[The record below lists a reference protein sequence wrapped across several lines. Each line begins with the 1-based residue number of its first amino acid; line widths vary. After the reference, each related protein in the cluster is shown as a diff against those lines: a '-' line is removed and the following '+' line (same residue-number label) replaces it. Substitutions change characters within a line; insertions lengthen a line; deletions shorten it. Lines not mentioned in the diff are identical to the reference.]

1 MRVKITNTRD
11 GLKFVGKYDIIQNG
25 FCIRTEFVRKDSAFS
40 EKREVNA
47 MEKINKKTIL
57 YTIGVAILLVIA
69 YYSRAFHTEVDNPIL
84 KMLLVMIRSVIQI
97 SLVIAWCS
105 SVRTRIINKQVRH
118 YLIAVGILIAFWL
131 ILRTCKWEFIAQNGT
146 HLGRYLWYSYYIPM
160 VLVPLLGVFII
171 DHIGKAENY
180 KTPNSLK
187 YMYIPAA
194 FLVAAVFTNDLHQLV
209 FSFPKGLENC
219 ESDCI
224 YQPLYYITMA
234 WFILLGIYFVVM
246 LIKKSRVP
254 GSKHFQKL
262 PAVILGISIIFW
274 IMYCMHIV
282 GGDLAAID
290 CIMIIALLESAIQ
303 SGLIPSNTNYYELFR
318 NSTVSAQIV
327 DADYQPCMVS
337 GTATVLTEDV
347 MRSAEAEPVDLGDTI
362 LHSKAITGGHVLWQD
377 DVKQIN
383 DLIEELSDTQE
394 RLGEKNELLKAEL
407 ELKENRTRTEE
418 KSRLYDR
425 IAKEVAVQLAKAEE
439 LLKLAQTEPKQTKN
453 AISKVSVICAYIK
466 RRGNLLM
473 LGEEETIIPA
483 IELEYCIRESLDN
496 LRLGDVFTSFDS
508 KCDGTLKLEHAVIAF
523 DFYENIVERLLDD
536 ATAMLIHLDCK
547 DGFIKM
553 RLQIGCNQDIAEHT
567 LSELSIPCGT
577 FEWDIQ
583 DEDVTVTLL
592 LSEGGDGK

>member
-1 MRVKITNTRD
+1 
-11 GLKFVGKYDIIQNG
+11 
-25 FCIRTEFVRKDSAFS
+25 
-40 EKREVNA
+40 

-57 YTIGVAILLVIA
+57 YTIGVVALLVIA

-97 SLVIAWCS
+97 ALVIAWCS

-118 YLIAVGILIAFWL
+118 YLIAVGILLAFWL

-146 HLGRYLWYSYYIPM
+146 HLGRYLWYAYYIPL
-160 VLVPLLGVFII
+160 VFVPLLGVFII
-171 DHIGKAENY
+171 DHIGKTENY

-187 YMYIPAA
+187 YMYIPAT
-194 FLVAAVFTNDLHQLV
+194 FLVTAVFTNDLHNLV
-209 FSFPKGLENC
+209 FSFPSGYQNS
-219 ESDCI
+219 ESDCV
-224 YQPLYYITMA
+224 YHVLYYVTMA

-274 IMYCMHIV
+274 IMYCMQIV

-303 SGLIPSNTNYYELFR
+303 SGLIQSNTNYNELFR
-318 NSTVSAQIV
+318 SSTVSAQIV
-327 DADYQPCMVS
+327 DTDYQPCMVS
-337 GTATVLTEDV
+337 GTATPLTADV
-347 MRSAEAEPVDLGDTI
+347 MRSAEAEPVDLGDTV

-383 DLIEELSDTQE
+383 DLIEQLRDTQE
-394 RLGEKNELLKAEL
+394 RLVEKNELLRAEL
-407 ELKENRTRTEE
+407 ELKENRARTEE

-425 IAKEVAVQLAKAEE
+425 IAKEVAVHLAKAEE
-439 LLKLAQTEPKQTKN
+439 LLKLAETEPEQTKS
-453 AISKVSVICAYIK
+453 AIAKVSVICAYIK

-473 LGEEETIIPA
+473 LGEEGNIIPA

-508 KCDGTLKLEHAVIAF
+508 KCDGTLKLELAVAGF

-547 DGFIKM
+547 DGIIKM
-553 RLQIGCNQDIAEHT
+553 RLQIGCNEDIAEHT

>member
-1 MRVKITNTRD
+1 MGKTN
-11 GLKFVGKYDIIQNG
+11 
-25 FCIRTEFVRKDSAFS
+25 
-40 EKREVNA
+40 KRSL
-47 MEKINKKTIL
+47 L
-57 YTIGVAILLVIA
+57 YVIGVAALLVIA
-69 YYSRAFHTEVDNPIL
+69 YYSRAFHTQVDEPIL

-118 YLIAVGILIAFWL
+118 YLIAVGILLAFWL

-160 VLVPLLGVFII
+160 VFVPLLGVFII

-194 FLVAAVFTNDLHQLV
+194 FLVTAVFTNDLHQLV

-224 YQPLYYITMA
+224 YHPLYYMTMA

-246 LIKKSRVP
+246 LIKKSCVP
-254 GSKHFQKL
+254 GSKRFQKL
-262 PAVILGISIIFW
+262 PAVILGISILFW
-274 IMYCMHIV
+274 VMYCLRIV

-303 SGLIPSNTNYYELFR
+303 SGLIPSNTNYNELFR

-327 DADYQPCMVS
+327 DADYRPCMVS
-337 GTATVLTEDV
+337 GTAAPLTEDV
-347 MRSAEAEPVDLGDTI
+347 MRNAEAEPVDLGDTI
-362 LHSKAITGGHVLWQD
+362 LHSEAITGGHVLWQD

-383 DLIEELSDTQE
+383 DLIEELRDTQE
-394 RLGEKNELLKAEL
+394 RLGEKNELLRAEL
-407 ELKENRTRTEE
+407 ELKENRARTEE

-439 LLKLAQTEPKQTKN
+439 LLKLAETEPKQTKGVV
-453 AISKVSVICAYIK
+453 AKVSVICAYIK

-473 LGEEETIIPA
+473 LGEEGNIIPA
-483 IELEYCIRESLDN
+483 RELECCIRESLDN

-508 KCDGTLKLEHAVIAF
+508 KCDGELKLEHIVAAF

-547 DGFIKM
+547 DGIIKM
-553 RLQIGCNQDIAEHT
+553 RLQIGCNKDITEHT
-567 LSELSIPCGT
+567 LSELSIPCGK
-577 FEWDIQ
+577 FDWDIQ

>member
-1 MRVKITNTRD
+1 
-11 GLKFVGKYDIIQNG
+11 
-25 FCIRTEFVRKDSAFS
+25 
-40 EKREVNA
+40 

-57 YTIGVAILLVIA
+57 YTIGVVVLLVIA
-69 YYSRAFHTEVDNPIL
+69 YYSRAFHTQVDEPIL
-84 KMLLVMIRSVIQI
+84 KMLLVMTRSVIQI

-118 YLIAVGILIAFWL
+118 YLIAVGILLAFWL

-160 VLVPLLGVFII
+160 VFVPLLGVFII

-194 FLVAAVFTNDLHQLV
+194 FLVTAVFTNDLHQLV

-224 YQPLYYITMA
+224 YYILYYITMA

-262 PAVILGISIIFW
+262 PAVILCISSVFW
-274 IMYCMHIV
+274 ALYCLHIV

-303 SGLIPSNTNYYELFR
+303 IGLIPSNTNYNELFR

-327 DADYQPCMVS
+327 DTDYQPCMVS
-337 GTATVLTEDV
+337 GTATPLTEDV

-383 DLIEELSDTQE
+383 DLIEQLRDTQE
-394 RLGEKNELLKAEL
+394 RLGESNELLKAEL
-407 ELKENRTRTEE
+407 ELKENRAGTEE

-439 LLKLAQTEPKQTKN
+439 LLKLAESDPKQTKS

-473 LGEEETIIPA
+473 LGEEGNIIPA

-496 LRLGDVFTSFDS
+496 LRLGDVFTSLDS
-508 KCDGTLKLEHAVIAF
+508 KCDGTLKLEHAVVAF

-583 DEDVTVTLL
+583 DEDITVTLL

>member
-1 MRVKITNTRD
+1 MPET
-11 GLKFVGKYDIIQNG
+11 
-25 FCIRTEFVRKDSAFS
+25 
-40 EKREVNA
+40 KR
-47 MEKINKKTIL
+47 KTIL
-57 YTIGVAILLVIA
+57 YAICIAALLVIA
-69 YYSRAFHTEVDNPIL
+69 YYSRAFHTRADEPVL
-84 KMLLVMIRSVIQI
+84 KMFLVMLRSVIQI
-97 SLVIAWCS
+97 SLVIGWCS

-118 YLIAVGILIAFWL
+118 YLIAVGILLAFWL

-146 HLGRYLWYSYYIPM
+146 HLGRYLWYAYYIPM
-160 VLVPLLGVFII
+160 VFVPLLGVFII

-180 KTPNSLK
+180 KTPNRLK

-194 FLVAAVFTNDLHQLV
+194 FLVTAIFTNDLHNLV
-209 FSFPKGLENC
+209 FSFPSGYQNS
-219 ESDCI
+219 ESDYRYHI
-224 YQPLYYITMA
+224 LYFFTMA

-254 GSKHFQKL
+254 GSKSFQKL

-274 IMYCMHIV
+274 AMYCMHIV
-282 GGDLAAID
+282 GGDLATID

-303 SGLIPSNTNYYELFR
+303 SGLIPSNTNYNELFR

-337 GTATVLTEDV
+337 GTATPLTEDV
-347 MRSAEAEPVDLGDTI
+347 MRSIEAESVDLGDTI
-362 LHSKAITGGHVLWQD
+362 LHSKEITGGHVLWQD

-383 DLIEELSDTQE
+383 ALIEELRSTQE
-394 RLGEKNELLKAEL
+394 RLGESNELLRAEL
-407 ELKENRTRTEE
+407 ELKENRARTEE

-425 IAKEVAVQLAKAEE
+425 IAKEVAVQLSKAEE
-439 LLKLAQTEPKQTKN
+439 LLKLAETEPEQTKSVI
-453 AISKVSVICAYIK
+453 AKVSVICAYIK

-473 LGEEETIIPA
+473 LGEEGNIVPA
-483 IELEYCIRESLDN
+483 TELEYCIRESLDN
-496 LRLGDVFTSFDS
+496 LRLGDVFTSFNS
-508 KCDGTLKLEHAVIAF
+508 KCDGELQLEHAVAVF

-536 ATAMLIHLDCK
+536 VTAMLIHLDCK

-553 RLQIGCNQDIAEHT
+553 RLQIGCNKDITEHT
-567 LSELSIPCGT
+567 LSELSIPCGK

-592 LSEGGDGK
+592 LSEGGDGR

>member
-1 MRVKITNTRD
+1 MEKTNT
-11 GLKFVGKYDIIQNG
+11 
-25 FCIRTEFVRKDSAFS
+25 
-40 EKREVNA
+40 
-47 MEKINKKTIL
+47 KTIL
-57 YTIGVAILLVIA
+57 YTTCVAILLVIA
-69 YYSRAFHTEVDNPIL
+69 YYSRAFHTQVDEPIL
-84 KMLLVMIRSVIQI
+84 KMLLVMTRSVIQI

-118 YLIAVGILIAFWL
+118 YLIAVGILLAFWL

-160 VLVPLLGVFII
+160 VFVPLLGVFII

-187 YMYIPAA
+187 YMYIPAI
-194 FLVAAVFTNDLHQLV
+194 FLLTAVFTNDLHNLV
-209 FSFPKGLENC
+209 FSFPGGYQNS

-224 YQPLYYITMA
+224 YHPLYYFTMT
-234 WFILLGIYFVVM
+234 WFILLSIYFVVM

-254 GSKHFQKL
+254 GSKSFQKL
-262 PAVILGISIIFW
+262 PAVILCISIVFW
-274 IMYCMHIV
+274 VLYCLHIV

-318 NSTVSAQIV
+318 SSTVSAQIV

-337 GTATVLTEDV
+337 GTLAPLTEDV

-383 DLIEELSDTQE
+383 DMIEKLRDTQE

-407 ELKENRTRTEE
+407 ELKENRARTEE

-425 IAKEVAVQLAKAEE
+425 IAREVAVQLAKAEE
-439 LLKLAQTEPKQTKN
+439 LLKLAESEPKQTKN

-466 RRGNLLM
+466 RRGNLL
-473 LGEEETIIPA
+473 LLEEEGNIIPA

-496 LRLGDVFTSFDS
+496 LRLGNVFTSFDS
-508 KCDGTLKLEHAVIAF
+508 KCDGELKLEHAVVAF

-553 RLQIGCNQDIAEHT
+553 RLQIGCNEDIAEHT
-567 LSELSIPCGT
+567 LSELSIPCGA

-592 LSEGGDGK
+592 LSEGGDGI

>member
-1 MRVKITNTRD
+1 MAK
-11 GLKFVGKYDIIQNG
+11 
-25 FCIRTEFVRKDSAFS
+25 
-40 EKREVNA
+40 
-47 MEKINKKTIL
+47 MNKKKIL
-57 YTIGVAILLVIA
+57 YAIGVVALLVIA
-69 YYSRAFHTEVDNPIL
+69 YYSRAFHTQVDEPIL

-105 SVRTRIINKQVRH
+105 SLRTRIINKQVRH
-118 YLIAVGILIAFWL
+118 YLIAVGILLAFWL

-160 VLVPLLGVFII
+160 VYVPLLGVFII

-180 KTPNSLK
+180 KTPNRLK
-187 YMYIPAA
+187 YIYIPAI
-194 FLVAAVFTNDLHQLV
+194 FLVTAIFTNDLHQLV
-209 FSFPKGLENC
+209 FSFPNGLENC

-224 YQPLYYITMA
+224 YYPLYYITMA

-254 GSKHFQKL
+254 GSKSFQKL
-262 PAVILGISIIFW
+262 PAVILGISIIIW
-274 IMYCMHIV
+274 VMYCMQIV

-318 NSTVSAQIV
+318 SSTVSAQIV

-337 GTATVLTEDV
+337 GTLAPLTEDV

-383 DLIEELSDTQE
+383 DLIEELRDTQE

-407 ELKENRTRTEE
+407 ELKENRARTEE

-439 LLKLAQTEPKQTKN
+439 LLKIAETDPKQTKR
-453 AISKVSVICAYIK
+453 AIAKVSVICAYIK

-473 LGEEETIIPA
+473 LGEEGNIIPA
-483 IELEYCIRESLDN
+483 IEIEYCIRESLDN
-496 LRLGDVFTSFDS
+496 LRLGDVFTSLDS
-508 KCDGTLKLEHAVIAF
+508 KCDGTLKLEHAVVAF

-547 DGFIKM
+547 DGIIKM
-553 RLQIGCNQDIAEHT
+553 RLQIGCNEDIAEHT

>member
-1 MRVKITNTRD
+1 
-11 GLKFVGKYDIIQNG
+11 
-25 FCIRTEFVRKDSAFS
+25 
-40 EKREVNA
+40 

-69 YYSRAFHTEVDNPIL
+69 YYSRAFHTQVDEPIL

-131 ILRTCKWEFIAQNGT
+131 TLRTCKWEFIAQNGT

-160 VLVPLLGVFII
+160 VFVPLLGVFII

-219 ESDCI
+219 ESDCV
-224 YQPLYYITMA
+224 YNVLYYVTMA

-262 PAVILGISIIFW
+262 PAVILVISIIFW

-282 GGDLAAID
+282 GGDLAAMD

-318 NSTVSAQIV
+318 SSTVSAQIV
-327 DADYQPCMVS
+327 DADYQACMVS
-337 GTATVLTEDV
+337 GTLAPLSEDV

-362 LHSKAITGGHVLWQD
+362 LHSKTITGGHVLWQD

-383 DLIEELSDTQE
+383 DLIEQLRDTKE

-407 ELKENRTRTEE
+407 ELKENRARTEE

-439 LLKLAQTEPKQTKN
+439 LLKLAESDPKQTKR
-453 AISKVSVICAYIK
+453 AIAKVSVICAYIK
-466 RRGNLLM
+466 RRGNLL
-473 LGEEETIIPA
+473 LLEEEGNIIPA

-508 KCDGTLKLEHAVIAF
+508 KCDGTLKLEHAVVAF

>member
-1 MRVKITNTRD
+1 
-11 GLKFVGKYDIIQNG
+11 
-25 FCIRTEFVRKDSAFS
+25 
-40 EKREVNA
+40 

-97 SLVIAWCS
+97 SLVIAWCL
-105 SVRTRIINKQVRH
+105 SVRTRIINKQVRY
-118 YLIAVGILIAFWL
+118 YLIAVGILLAFWL

-160 VLVPLLGVFII
+160 VFVPLLGVFII

-187 YMYIPAA
+187 YMYIPAT
-194 FLVAAVFTNDLHQLV
+194 FLVTAIFTNDLHNLV
-209 FSFPKGLENC
+209 FSFPSGYQNS

-224 YQPLYYITMA
+224 YHILYYITMA

-254 GSKHFQKL
+254 GSKSFQKL
-262 PAVILGISIIFW
+262 PAVILCISIIFW

-282 GGDLAAID
+282 GGDLAAND
-290 CIMIIALLESAIQ
+290 CIMILALLESAIQ
-303 SGLIPSNTNYYELFR
+303 SGLIPSNTNYNELFR

-377 DVKQIN
+377 DVKQVN
-383 DLIEELSDTQE
+383 DLIEQLCDTQE
-394 RLGEKNELLKAEL
+394 RLGESNELLKAEL
-407 ELKENRTRTEE
+407 ELKENRARTEE

-439 LLKLAQTEPKQTKN
+439 LLKLAETEPKQTKSVI
-453 AISKVSVICAYIK
+453 AKVSVICAYIK
-466 RRGNLLM
+466 RRGNLLL
-473 LGEEETIIPA
+473 LGEEGNIIPA

-508 KCDGTLKLEHAVIAF
+508 KCDGTLKLEHAVVAF

>member
-1 MRVKITNTRD
+1 
-11 GLKFVGKYDIIQNG
+11 
-25 FCIRTEFVRKDSAFS
+25 
-40 EKREVNA
+40 
-47 MEKINKKTIL
+47 MEKINKRTIL
-57 YTIGVAILLVIA
+57 YTIGVVALLVIA

-97 SLVIAWCS
+97 ALVIAWCS

-118 YLIAVGILIAFWL
+118 YLIAVGILLAFWL

-146 HLGRYLWYSYYIPM
+146 HLGRYLWYAYYIPL
-160 VLVPLLGVFII
+160 VFVPLLGVFII
-171 DHIGKAENY
+171 DHIGKTENY

-187 YMYIPAA
+187 YMYIPAT
-194 FLVAAVFTNDLHQLV
+194 FLVTAVFTNDLHNLV
-209 FSFPKGLENC
+209 FSFPSGYQNS
-219 ESDCI
+219 ESDCV
-224 YQPLYYITMA
+224 YHVLYYVTMA

-254 GSKHFQKL
+254 GSKSFQKL

-274 IMYCMHIV
+274 IMYCMQIV

-303 SGLIPSNTNYYELFR
+303 SGLIQSNTNYNELFR
-318 NSTVSAQIV
+318 SSTVSAQIV
-327 DADYQPCMVS
+327 DTDYQPCMVS
-337 GTATVLTEDV
+337 GTATPLTADV
-347 MRSAEAEPVDLGDTI
+347 MRSAEAEPVDLGDTV

-383 DLIEELSDTQE
+383 DLIEQLRDTQE
-394 RLGEKNELLKAEL
+394 RLVEKNELLRAEL
-407 ELKENRTRTEE
+407 ELKENRARTEE

-425 IAKEVAVQLAKAEE
+425 IAKEVAVHLAKAEE
-439 LLKLAQTEPKQTKN
+439 LLKLAETEPEQTKS
-453 AISKVSVICAYIK
+453 AIAKVSVICAYIK

-473 LGEEETIIPA
+473 LGEEGNIIPA

-508 KCDGTLKLEHAVIAF
+508 KCDGTLKLELAVAGF

-547 DGFIKM
+547 DGIIKM
-553 RLQIGCNQDIAEHT
+553 RLQIGCNEDIAEHT

>member
-1 MRVKITNTRD
+1 MK
-11 GLKFVGKYDIIQNG
+11 KYNYL
-25 FCIRTEFVRKDSAFS
+25 RRL
-40 EKREVNA
+40 REVDKVP
-47 MEKINKKTIL
+47 ETKRKTIL
-57 YTIGVAILLVIA
+57 YAICVAALLIIA
-69 YYSRAFHTEVDNPIL
+69 YYSRAFHTRVDEPVL
-84 KMLLVMIRSVIQI
+84 KMFLVMLRSVIQI
-97 SLVIAWCS
+97 SLVFGWCT

-118 YLIAVGILIAFWL
+118 YLIAVGILLAFWL

-146 HLGRYLWYSYYIPM
+146 HLGRYLWYAYYIPI
-160 VLVPLLGVFII
+160 VFVPLLGVFII
-171 DHIGKAENY
+171 DHIGKTENY

-194 FLVAAVFTNDLHQLV
+194 FLVTAVFANDLHNLV
-209 FSFPKGLENC
+209 FSFPGGYQNS

-224 YQPLYYITMA
+224 YHILYYVTMA
-234 WFILLGIYFVVM
+234 WFIFLGIYFVVM

-254 GSKHFQKL
+254 GSRSFQKL

-318 NSTVSAQIV
+318 SSTVSAQIV

-337 GTATVLTEDV
+337 GTATPLTEDV

-377 DVKQIN
+377 HVKQIN
-383 DLIEELSDTQE
+383 DLIEQLRDTQE
-394 RLGEKNELLKAEL
+394 RLGESNELLRAEL
-407 ELKENRTRTEE
+407 ELKENRARTEE

-439 LLKLAQTEPKQTKN
+439 LLKLAETDPKQTKSVI
-453 AISKVSVICAYIK
+453 AKVSVICAYIK

-473 LGEEETIIPA
+473 LGEEGNIIPA
-483 IELEYCIRESLDN
+483 TELEYCIRESLDN
-496 LRLGDVFTSFDS
+496 LRLGGVFTSFDS
-508 KCDGTLKLEHAVIAF
+508 KCHGELKLEHAVAVF
-523 DFYENIVERLLDD
+523 DFYENIIERLLDD

-547 DGFIKM
+547 DGIIKM
-553 RLQIGCNQDIAEHT
+553 RLQIGCNEDIAEHT
-567 LSELSIPCGT
+567 LSELSIPCGK

-583 DEDVTVTLL
+583 DEDVTVTLH

>member
-1 MRVKITNTRD
+1 
-11 GLKFVGKYDIIQNG
+11 
-25 FCIRTEFVRKDSAFS
+25 
-40 EKREVNA
+40 

-57 YTIGVAILLVIA
+57 YTIGVVVLLVIA
-69 YYSRAFHTEVDNPIL
+69 YYSRAFHTQVDEPIL
-84 KMLLVMIRSVIQI
+84 KMLLVMTRSVIQI

-118 YLIAVGILIAFWL
+118 YLIAVGILLAFWL

-160 VLVPLLGVFII
+160 VFVPLLGVFII

-187 YMYIPAA
+187 YMYIPAT
-194 FLVAAVFTNDLHQLV
+194 FLVTAVFTNDLHQLV
-209 FSFPKGLENC
+209 FSFPNGLENS

-224 YQPLYYITMA
+224 YYILYYITMA

-262 PAVILGISIIFW
+262 PAVILCISIVFW
-274 IMYCMHIV
+274 ALYCLHIV

-303 SGLIPSNTNYYELFR
+303 IGLIPSNTNYNELFR

-337 GTATVLTEDV
+337 STATPLSEDV

-383 DLIEELSDTQE
+383 DLIEQLRDTQE
-394 RLGEKNELLKAEL
+394 RLGESNELLKAEL
-407 ELKENRTRTEE
+407 ELKENRARTEE

-439 LLKLAQTEPKQTKN
+439 LLKLAQTDPKQTKS

-473 LGEEETIIPA
+473 LGEEGNIIPA
-483 IELEYCIRESLDN
+483 TELEYCIRESLDN
-496 LRLGDVFTSFDS
+496 LRLGDVFTSLDS
-508 KCDGTLKLEHAVIAF
+508 KCDGTLKLEHAVVAF

>member
-1 MRVKITNTRD
+1 MK
-11 GLKFVGKYDIIQNG
+11 KYNYL
-25 FCIRTEFVRKDSAFS
+25 RRL
-40 EKREVNA
+40 REVDKVP
-47 MEKINKKTIL
+47 ETKRKTIL
-57 YTIGVAILLVIA
+57 YAICVAALLIIA
-69 YYSRAFHTEVDNPIL
+69 YYSRAFHTRVDEPVL
-84 KMLLVMIRSVIQI
+84 KMFLVMLRSVIQI
-97 SLVIAWCS
+97 SLVFGWCT

-118 YLIAVGILIAFWL
+118 YLIAVGILLAFWL

-146 HLGRYLWYSYYIPM
+146 HLGRYLWYAYYIPI
-160 VLVPLLGVFII
+160 VFVPLLGVFII
-171 DHIGKAENY
+171 DHIGKTENY

-194 FLVAAVFTNDLHQLV
+194 FLVTAVFANDLHNLV
-209 FSFPKGLENC
+209 FSFPGGYQNS

-224 YQPLYYITMA
+224 YHILYYVTMA
-234 WFILLGIYFVVM
+234 WFIFLGIYFVVM

-254 GSKHFQKL
+254 GSRSFQRL

-318 NSTVSAQIV
+318 SSTVSAQIV
-327 DADYQPCMVS
+327 DTDYQPCMVS
-337 GTATVLTEDV
+337 GTATALNEDV

-377 DVKQIN
+377 HVKQIN
-383 DLIEELSDTQE
+383 DLIEQLRDTQE
-394 RLGEKNELLKAEL
+394 RLGESNELLRAEL
-407 ELKENRTRTEE
+407 ELKENRARTEE

-425 IAKEVAVQLAKAEE
+425 IAKEVAVQLAKAEK
-439 LLKLAQTEPKQTKN
+439 LLKLAETDPKQTKSVI
-453 AISKVSVICAYIK
+453 AKVSVICAYIK
-466 RRGNLLM
+466 RHGNLLM
-473 LGEEETIIPA
+473 LGEEGNIIPA

-496 LRLGDVFTSFDS
+496 LRLGGVFTSFDS
-508 KCDGTLKLEHAVIAF
+508 KCHGELKLEHAVAVF
-523 DFYENIVERLLDD
+523 DFYENIIERLLDD
-536 ATAMLIHLDCK
+536 ATAVLIHLDCK
-547 DGFIKM
+547 DGIIKM
-553 RLQIGCNQDIAEHT
+553 RLQIGCNEDIAEHT
-567 LSELSIPCGT
+567 LSELSIPCGK

-583 DEDVTVTLL
+583 DWDVTVTLH

>member
-1 MRVKITNTRD
+1 
-11 GLKFVGKYDIIQNG
+11 
-25 FCIRTEFVRKDSAFS
+25 
-40 EKREVNA
+40 

-57 YTIGVAILLVIA
+57 YTIGVVVLLVIA
-69 YYSRAFHTEVDNPIL
+69 YYSRAFHTQVDEPIL
-84 KMLLVMIRSVIQI
+84 KMLLVMTRSVIQI

-118 YLIAVGILIAFWL
+118 YLIAVGILLAFWL

-160 VLVPLLGVFII
+160 VFVPLLGVFII

-209 FSFPKGLENC
+209 FSFPNGLENS

-224 YQPLYYITMA
+224 YYILYYITMA

-262 PAVILGISIIFW
+262 PAVILCISIVFW
-274 IMYCMHIV
+274 VLYCLHIV
-282 GGDLAAID
+282 SGDLAAID

-303 SGLIPSNTNYYELFR
+303 SGLIPSNTKYNELFR

-337 GTATVLTEDV
+337 GTATPLSEDV

-383 DLIEELSDTQE
+383 DLIEQLRDTQE
-394 RLGEKNELLKAEL
+394 RLGESNELLKAEL
-407 ELKENRTRTEE
+407 ELKENRARTEE

-439 LLKLAQTEPKQTKN
+439 LLKLARTDPKQTKS
-453 AISKVSVICAYIK
+453 AIAKVSVICAYIK

-473 LGEEETIIPA
+473 LGEEGNIIPA

-496 LRLGDVFTSFDS
+496 LRLGDVFTSLDS
-508 KCDGTLKLEHAVIAF
+508 KCDGTLKLEHAVVAF

-553 RLQIGCNQDIAEHT
+553 RLQIGCNQDIAEYT

-583 DEDVTVTLL
+583 DEDVTVTLGRTTSL
-592 LSEGGDGK
+592 

>member
-1 MRVKITNTRD
+1 
-11 GLKFVGKYDIIQNG
+11 
-25 FCIRTEFVRKDSAFS
+25 
-40 EKREVNA
+40 

-57 YTIGVAILLVIA
+57 YTIGVVVLLVIA
-69 YYSRAFHTEVDNPIL
+69 YYSRAFHTQVDEPIL
-84 KMLLVMIRSVIQI
+84 KMLLVMTRSVIQI

-118 YLIAVGILIAFWL
+118 YLIAVGILLAFWL

-146 HLGRYLWYSYYIPM
+146 NLGRYLWYSYYIPM
-160 VLVPLLGVFII
+160 VFVPLLGVFII

-187 YMYIPAA
+187 YMYIPAT
-194 FLVAAVFTNDLHQLV
+194 FLVTAVFTNDLHQLV
-209 FSFPKGLENC
+209 FSFPNGLENS

-224 YQPLYYITMA
+224 YYILYYITMA

-262 PAVILGISIIFW
+262 PAVILCISIVFW
-274 IMYCMHIV
+274 ALYCLHIV

-303 SGLIPSNTNYYELFR
+303 IGLIPSNTNYNELFR

-337 GTATVLTEDV
+337 GTLAPLSEDV
-347 MRSAEAEPVDLGDTI
+347 MRRAEAEPVDLGDTV
-362 LHSKAITGGHVLWQD
+362 LHSKTITGGHVLWQN

-383 DLIEELSDTQE
+383 DLIEQLRDTQE
-394 RLGEKNELLKAEL
+394 RLGESNELLKAEL
-407 ELKENRTRTEE
+407 ELKENRARTEE

-439 LLKLAQTEPKQTKN
+439 LLKLAQTDPKQTKS
-453 AISKVSVICAYIK
+453 AIAKVSVICAYIK

-473 LGEEETIIPA
+473 LGEEGNIIPA

-508 KCDGTLKLEHAVIAF
+508 KCDGTLKLEHAVVAF

-583 DEDVTVTLL
+583 DEDITVTLL

>member
-1 MRVKITNTRD
+1 
-11 GLKFVGKYDIIQNG
+11 
-25 FCIRTEFVRKDSAFS
+25 
-40 EKREVNA
+40 

-69 YYSRAFHTEVDNPIL
+69 YYSRAFHTQVDEPIL
-84 KMLLVMIRSVIQI
+84 KMLLVMTRSVIQI

-118 YLIAVGILIAFWL
+118 YLIAVGILLAFWL

-160 VLVPLLGVFII
+160 VFVPLLGVFII

-187 YMYIPAA
+187 YMYIPAT
-194 FLVAAVFTNDLHQLV
+194 FLVTAVFTNDLHQLV
-209 FSFPKGLENC
+209 FSFPNGLENS

-224 YQPLYYITMA
+224 YYILYYITMA

-262 PAVILGISIIFW
+262 PAVILCISIVFW
-274 IMYCMHIV
+274 ALYCLHIV

-303 SGLIPSNTNYYELFR
+303 IGLIPSNTNYNELFR

-327 DADYQPCMVS
+327 DADYQLCMVS
-337 GTATVLTEDV
+337 GTATPLSEDV
-347 MRSAEAEPVDLGDTI
+347 MRSAEAEPVDLGDTV

-383 DLIEELSDTQE
+383 DLIEQLRDTQE
-394 RLGEKNELLKAEL
+394 RLGESNELLKAEL
-407 ELKENRTRTEE
+407 ELKENRARTEE

-439 LLKLAQTEPKQTKN
+439 LLKLAESEPEQTKS

-473 LGEEETIIPA
+473 LGEEGNIIPA

-496 LRLGDVFTSFDS
+496 LRLGDVFTSLDS
-508 KCDGTLKLEHAVIAF
+508 KCDGTLKLEHAVVAF

>member
-1 MRVKITNTRD
+1 MR
-11 GLKFVGKYDIIQNG
+11 KYNSL
-25 FCIRTEFVRKDSAFS
+25 RRV
-40 EKREVNA
+40 REVDKVL
-47 MEKINKKTIL
+47 ETKRKTIL
-57 YTIGVAILLVIA
+57 YAICIAALLVIA
-69 YYSRAFHTEVDNPIL
+69 YYSRAFHTQVDEPIL
-84 KMLLVMIRSVIQI
+84 KMFLVMLRSVIQI
-97 SLVIAWCS
+97 SLVIGWCS

-118 YLIAVGILIAFWL
+118 YLIAVGILLAFWL

-146 HLGRYLWYSYYIPM
+146 HLGRYLWYAYYIPM
-160 VLVPLLGVFII
+160 VFVPLLGVFII

-194 FLVAAVFTNDLHQLV
+194 FLVTAVFTNDLHNIV
-209 FSFPKGLENC
+209 FSFPGGYQNS
-219 ESDCI
+219 ESDCRYHI
-224 YQPLYYITMA
+224 LYYITMA
-234 WFILLGIYFVVM
+234 WFVILGIYFVVM

-254 GSKHFQKL
+254 GSKSFQKL

-318 NSTVSAQIV
+318 SSTVSAQIV

-337 GTATVLTEDV
+337 GTATPLTEDV
-347 MRSAEAEPVDLGDTI
+347 MRSAEAEPVELGDTI

-383 DLIEELSDTQE
+383 ALIEELRSTKE
-394 RLGEKNELLKAEL
+394 RLGESNELLRAEL
-407 ELKENRTRTEE
+407 ELKENRARTEE

-425 IAKEVAVQLAKAEE
+425 IAKEVAVQLSKAEE
-439 LLKLAQTEPKQTKN
+439 LLKLAENDPEQTKSVI
-453 AISKVSVICAYIK
+453 AKVSVICAYIK

-473 LGEEETIIPA
+473 LGEEGNIIPA
-483 IELEYCIRESLDN
+483 TELEYCIRESLDN

-508 KCDGTLKLEHAVIAF
+508 KCDGELKLEHAVAVF

-567 LSELSIPCGT
+567 LSELSIPCGK

>member
-1 MRVKITNTRD
+1 MK
-11 GLKFVGKYDIIQNG
+11 KYNYL
-25 FCIRTEFVRKDSAFS
+25 RRL
-40 EKREVNA
+40 REVDKVP
-47 MEKINKKTIL
+47 ETKRKTIL
-57 YTIGVAILLVIA
+57 YAICVAALLIIA
-69 YYSRAFHTEVDNPIL
+69 YYSRAFHTRVDEPVL
-84 KMLLVMIRSVIQI
+84 KMFLVMLRSVIQI
-97 SLVIAWCS
+97 SLVFGWCT

-118 YLIAVGILIAFWL
+118 YLIAVGILLAFWL

-146 HLGRYLWYSYYIPM
+146 HLGRYLWYAYYIPI
-160 VLVPLLGVFII
+160 VFVPLLGVFII
-171 DHIGKAENY
+171 DHIGKTENY

-194 FLVAAVFTNDLHQLV
+194 FLVTAVFANDLHNLV
-209 FSFPKGLENC
+209 FSFPGGYQNS

-224 YQPLYYITMA
+224 YHILYYVTMA
-234 WFILLGIYFVVM
+234 WFIFLGIYFVVM

-254 GSKHFQKL
+254 GSRSFQKL

-318 NSTVSAQIV
+318 SSTVSAQIV
-327 DADYQPCMVS
+327 DTDYQPCMVS
-337 GTATVLTEDV
+337 GTATALNEDV

-377 DVKQIN
+377 HVKQIN
-383 DLIEELSDTQE
+383 DLIEELRDTQE
-394 RLGEKNELLKAEL
+394 RLGESNELLRAEL
-407 ELKENRTRTEE
+407 ELKENRARTEE

-425 IAKEVAVQLAKAEE
+425 IAKEVAVQLAKAEK
-439 LLKLAQTEPKQTKN
+439 LLKLAETDPKQTKSVI
-453 AISKVSVICAYIK
+453 AKVSVICAYIK
-466 RRGNLLM
+466 RHGNLLM
-473 LGEEETIIPA
+473 LGEEGNIIPA

-496 LRLGDVFTSFDS
+496 LRLGGVFTSFDS
-508 KCDGTLKLEHAVIAF
+508 KCHGELKLEHAVAVF
-523 DFYENIVERLLDD
+523 DFYENIIERLLDD
-536 ATAMLIHLDCK
+536 ATAVLIHLDCK
-547 DGFIKM
+547 DGIIKM
-553 RLQIGCNQDIAEHT
+553 RLQIGCNEDIAEHT
-567 LSELSIPCGT
+567 LSELSIPCGK

-583 DEDVTVTLL
+583 DEDVTVTLH

>member
-1 MRVKITNTRD
+1 MK
-11 GLKFVGKYDIIQNG
+11 KYNYL
-25 FCIRTEFVRKDSAFS
+25 RRL
-40 EKREVNA
+40 REVDKVP
-47 MEKINKKTIL
+47 ETKRKTIL
-57 YTIGVAILLVIA
+57 YAICVAALLIIA
-69 YYSRAFHTEVDNPIL
+69 YYSRAFHTRVDEPVL
-84 KMLLVMIRSVIQI
+84 KMFLVMLRSVIQI
-97 SLVIAWCS
+97 SLVFGWCT

-118 YLIAVGILIAFWL
+118 YLIAVGILLAFWL

-146 HLGRYLWYSYYIPM
+146 HLGRYLWYAYYIPI
-160 VLVPLLGVFII
+160 VFVPLLGVFII
-171 DHIGKAENY
+171 DHIGKTENY

-194 FLVAAVFTNDLHQLV
+194 FLVTAVFANDLHNLV
-209 FSFPKGLENC
+209 FSFPGGYQNS

-224 YQPLYYITMA
+224 YHPLYYITMA

-318 NSTVSAQIV
+318 SSTVSAQIV

-337 GTATVLTEDV
+337 GTATPLTEDV

-377 DVKQIN
+377 HVKQIN
-383 DLIEELSDTQE
+383 DLIEQLRDTQE
-394 RLGEKNELLKAEL
+394 RLGESNELLRAEL
-407 ELKENRTRTEE
+407 ELKENRARTEE

-425 IAKEVAVQLAKAEE
+425 IAKEVAVQLAKAEK
-439 LLKLAQTEPKQTKN
+439 LLKLAETDPKQTKSVI
-453 AISKVSVICAYIK
+453 AKVSVICAYIK

-473 LGEEETIIPA
+473 LGEEGNIIPA
-483 IELEYCIRESLDN
+483 TELEYCIRESLDN
-496 LRLGDVFTSFDS
+496 LRLGGVFTSFDS
-508 KCDGTLKLEHAVIAF
+508 KCHGELKLEHAVAVF
-523 DFYENIVERLLDD
+523 DFYENIIERLLDD

-547 DGFIKM
+547 DGIIKM
-553 RLQIGCNQDIAEHT
+553 RLQIGCNEDIAEHT
-567 LSELSIPCGT
+567 LSELSIPCGK

-583 DEDVTVTLL
+583 DEDVTVTLH